1 MHLAIS
7 ICNPAWH
14 KCRTMVKNY
23 LSRSCYN
30 ASSNLQLQTGA
41 FLCAALPMR
50 FAIDRLQTRKA
61 GAPHQID
68 QIDQHLLSVN
78 SADFSALL
86 RLRTFHFFTFFL
98 KSSSCHSPV
107 HILPTW
113 SAKVFR
119 GHQLFNIL
127 KCKSISRYSPV
138 HFLPTTFPNRGPQPR
153 KQRPYFG
160 DPRGHIISRKNT
172 RFCAL
177 NCYSSLLLDDDVVI
191 MMWSTWWCECQPWP
205 LSYTREF
212 SNQTSFDK

>member
-30 ASSNLQLQTGA
+30 ASSNLQLQIRLPGA
-41 FLCAALPMR
+41 LQHYRRFPVRSLANAICYRQVANPQSRTNICSASIVQTFLRCSEHST
-50 FAIDRLQTRKA
+50 F
-61 GAPHQID
+61 
-68 QIDQHLLSVN
+68 LL
-78 SADFSALL
+78 
-86 RLRTFHFFTFFL
+86 FFL
-98 KSSSCHSPV
+98 KSSSCYSPV

-153 KQRPYFG
+153 KQRPYLG
-160 DPRGHIISRKNT
+160 DPRGHIISRKKT

-177 NCYSSLLLDDDVVI
+177 NCYSSLLLDDDVVDTI
-191 MMWSTWWCECQPWP
+191 MWSTWWCECQPWP
-205 LSYTREF
+205 LS
-212 SNQTSFDK
+212 